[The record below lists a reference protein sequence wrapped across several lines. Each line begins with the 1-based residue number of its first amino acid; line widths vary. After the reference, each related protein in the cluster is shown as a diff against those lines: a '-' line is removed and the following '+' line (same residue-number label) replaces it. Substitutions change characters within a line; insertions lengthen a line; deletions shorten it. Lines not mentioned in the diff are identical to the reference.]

1 MRFFIERKK
10 FKDFFN
16 EGLASQKNALI
27 IRSPEGRKTLLIA
40 TLAQLVERNLA
51 KVEVTSS
58 NLVCRS
64 KFRSDE
70 TAHEEPRAQA
80 GRVTPD
86 YSSHR
91 TQR

>member
-10 FKDFFN
+10 FKDFFH

-27 IRSPEGRKTLLIA
+27 IRSPKRRKTLLIA

-58 NLVCRS
+58 NLVC
-64 KFRSDE
+64 
-70 TAHEEPRAQA
+70 
-80 GRVTPD
+80 
-86 YSSHR
+86 
-91 TQR
+91 